1 MQRSMHWRCTGWG
14 NWSSIPTAV
23 KQVSYGFAAAYSYHK
38 VYYAVVFSNL
48 VMQLLTTLGSRE
60 RGAEKKLLLNK

>member
-1 MQRSMHWRCTGWG
+1 MQRFMHWLCTGWG
-14 NWSSIPTAV
+14 NYNLWSSIPTAV

-48 VMQLLTTLGSRE
+48 VMLLF
-60 RGAEKKLLLNK
+60 LL